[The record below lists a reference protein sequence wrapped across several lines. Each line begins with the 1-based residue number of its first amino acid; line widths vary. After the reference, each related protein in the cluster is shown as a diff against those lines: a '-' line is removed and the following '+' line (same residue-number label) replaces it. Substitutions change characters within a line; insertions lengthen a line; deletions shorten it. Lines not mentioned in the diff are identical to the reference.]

1 MTQGFCSTQLSIF
14 SEIPAA
20 GCRGA
25 AWSMLHIPGGA
36 TRRRRMHGLQQVQP
50 CDNAEVLVQAVVGA
64 AAVEYLNSVDA
75 VARGLAAQFKVPVGE
90 VPARVA
96 GELLAVF

>member
-1 MTQGFCSTQLSIF
+1 M
-14 SEIPAA
+14 
-20 GCRGA
+20 
-25 AWSMLHIPGGA
+25 
-36 TRRRRMHGLQQVQP
+36 QP
-50 CDNAEVLVQAVVGA
+50 CNRMDVLLQAVVGA

-96 GELLAVF
+96 GERSAWCLTCAL